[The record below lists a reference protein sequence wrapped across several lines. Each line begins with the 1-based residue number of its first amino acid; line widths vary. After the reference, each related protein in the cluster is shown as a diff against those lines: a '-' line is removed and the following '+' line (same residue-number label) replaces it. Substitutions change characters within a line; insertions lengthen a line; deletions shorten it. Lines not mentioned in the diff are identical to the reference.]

1 MEYEEVRGR
10 EKCPKIMDSGK
21 KDGTESGHIRDL
33 GRVACAVDR
42 TNTFSHTFPF
52 YAFLDA
58 VSTHVT
64 RTYHQQ
70 LDLREY
76 GYLGHV
82 RRGDQRHGVFL

>member
-1 MEYEEVRGR
+1 
-10 EKCPKIMDSGK
+10 MDSGK
-21 KDGTESGHIRDL
+21 EDGTESGHIRDL

-42 TNTFSHTFPF
+42 NKHLFTHF
-52 YAFLDA
+52 AVLEA